1 MKIQEYLDKS
11 IDEAKIYSENLK
23 NSQEEY
29 AKLFPETGNEADVR
43 EVISKM
49 NDDELMRYFK
59 ASQIQLDVQ
68 TSFQKI
74 AALIYF
80 SKHTEIELDLT
91 KLTEV
96 ERLPEF
102 IAGYSPFYTGS
113 VVIENE
119 IKERDN
125 KITNEKFKS
134 FKNSL
139 GLALQMVT

>member
-1 MKIQEYLDKS
+1 MTVQEYLNNS
-11 IDEAKIYSENLK
+11 IDEAKIYSDNLK

-29 AKLFPETGNEADVR
+29 AKLFPETVNENDVR

-49 NDDELMRYFK
+49 NDEELMRYFK
-59 ASQIQLDVQ
+59 ASQVQIDVQ

-80 SKHTEIELDLT
+80 AKHTEIELDLSKIT
-91 KLTEV
+91 DV

-102 IAGYSPFYTGS
+102 IAGYSPFYTES
-113 VVIENE
+113 VVVENE
-119 IKERDN
+119 IKERDI
-125 KITNEKFKS
+125 KTTNEKFKA

-139 GLALQMVT
+139 GLALQIVN